1 MKKVFLTKG
10 IYIFLLIVNLSF
22 ANVTLPSILSS
33 GMVLQQNSTVKIWGW
48 GDPLE
53 EIQISA
59 SWDDK
64 VIKTV
69 ADSYA
74 QWQVIIDTPTAG
86 GPFEIKIQGYNEIIL
101 SDILIGEVWICSGQ
115 SNMAWTASSG
125 IDGAEAAIKEA
136 NFSNIRLF
144 NVVKKSAD
152 SPQNDVTGNWQVCE
166 PETMKNF
173 SAVGYFFAKGIHENL
188 HIPIGIINASWG
200 GTPAETWIPQEIF
213 QNNDSI
219 SNAAKILKPQPW
231 SPEKPSKVFNAMIAP
246 LVNLS
251 IAGVIWY
258 QGEANT
264 ANPSYYE
271 NVFKSLILSWREI
284 WNKDLPFYYVQI
296 APYTY
301 GTPFIGVQVRDVQR
315 RVLRLPFTGM
325 VVTSDIGNIDD
336 IHPKNK
342 IDVGLRLANLALQKH
357 YKISKEPVESPL
369 FEKLEIKGNKVTVFF
384 KNSEGLYF
392 KQNSKELFE
401 IAGDD
406 GVFYSSKAKIKD
418 GSIITGTKKV
428 KNPKY
433 VRFAWTNTSISN
445 LFNAA
450 NLPASSFT
458 TLP

>member
-1 MKKVFLTKG
+1 M
-10 IYIFLLIVNLSF
+10 YFLLFVNFSF

-53 EIQISA
+53 EIQITA
-59 SWDDK
+59 SWDGK

-69 ADSYA
+69 TDSYA
-74 QWQVIIDTPTAG
+74 QWQVIIDTPVAG

-101 SDILIGEVWICSGQ
+101 SDILIGEVWVCSGQ

-125 IDGAEAAIKEA
+125 IDGAEAAIQEA

-144 NVVKKSAD
+144 NIVKKSAD

-173 SAVGYFFAKGIHENL
+173 SAVGYFFAKRIHENL

-200 GTPAETWIPQEIF
+200 GTPAETWIPQEKF

-246 LVNLS
+246 LVHLS

-271 NVFKSLILSWREI
+271 MVFKSLILSWREI

-296 APYTY
+296 APYQY
-301 GTPFIGVQVRDVQR
+301 GTPYIGVQVRDVQR
-315 RVLRLPFTGM
+315 RVLSLPYTGM
-325 VVTSDIGNIDD
+325 VVTSDIGNIED

-342 IDVGLRLANLALQKH
+342 LDVGQRLANLALQKH
-357 YKISKEPVESPL
+357 YKVSKALVESPL
-369 FEKLEIKGNKVTVFF
+369 FDRIDVKGNKVTVFF
-384 KNSEGLYF
+384 ENSEGLYF
-392 KQNSKELFE
+392 KEDAKDLFE
-401 IAGDD
+401 IAGND
-406 GVFYSSKAKIKD
+406 GVFYPAKAKIK
-418 GSIITGTKKV
+418 GVTVLTSSKMV
-428 KNPKY
+428 RNPKF

-445 LFNAA
+445 LFNGA

-458 TLP
+458 TIP